1 MIFSVFQSATK
12 IPVAAE
18 SSSEAVASWSVP
30 DGNVVLMDF
39 GISPFSVPFTSDML
53 RDDD

>member
-30 DGNVVLMDF
+30 DGNVLIDF